1 MRGIYM
7 FYCRFGLARSSVQK
21 DGEVG
26 ERGIEGVATSRKH
39 EKAVRNL
46 KARVR
51 FFPPLSIL
59 NFSLHVE
66 HCLPLF
72 R

>member
-21 DGEVG
+21 DGE
-26 ERGIEGVATSRKH
+26 RGIEGVATSRKH
-39 EKAVRNL
+39 EKAIRNL

-51 FFPPLSIL
+51 FFPPLSIQ